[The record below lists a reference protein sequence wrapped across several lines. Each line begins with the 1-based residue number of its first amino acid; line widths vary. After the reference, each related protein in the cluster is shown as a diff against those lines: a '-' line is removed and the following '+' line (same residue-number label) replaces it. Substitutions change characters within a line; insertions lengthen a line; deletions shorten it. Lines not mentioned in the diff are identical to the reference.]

1 MPAPEQY
8 LEAFVELTVGFGA
21 NVQPGQVVGIDA
33 ETGLEPYA
41 RAVAD
46 AAYKRG
52 AKFVDVWY
60 FDPHVK
66 HSRLKYADRETLS
79 YVPPWIGQRLL
90 DLGELH
96 GARIWLYGDTE
107 PHLME
112 DVDPSLLGLDI
123 LPRRA
128 EGAVVVSNRSTNW
141 TVVPVVTPGWA
152 HTVYPD
158 LPTEAAYEKL
168 WETIADVCRLTEPD
182 PVAAWEAR
190 FARLRAV
197 IGKLSALELDS
208 LHFEGP
214 GTDLTIGLLPD
225 SRWVCA
231 DFETAWGLRH
241 CPNLPS
247 EEVFTTPDPDRTR
260 GVVTATKPLLVPGAT
275 PITGLK
281 VHFQGGRA
289 VHFEAESGAEALA
302 SMAARDEGACRL
314 GEVALVDQE
323 SRVGQV
329 GDMFYNTLLDENAAS
344 HIALGN
350 GFAFAVNGDAATQI
364 NRSSIHVDFMIGS
377 EAVSVTG
384 VTHGGDRVPLLRGGV
399 WEI

>member
-1 MPAPEQY
+1 MRAPQQY
-8 LEAFVELTVGFGA
+8 LEALVELTVGFGA
-21 NVQPGQVVGIDA
+21 NVQPGQVVSIDA

-52 AKFVDVWY
+52 ARFVDVWY

-66 HSRLKYADRETLS
+66 HSRLKHADRETLS

-96 GARIWLYGDTE
+96 GANIWLYGDTE

-123 LPRRA
+123 LPRRG
-128 EGAVVVSNRSTNW
+128 EKAVVVSNRSINW
-141 TVVPVVTPGWA
+141 TVVPIATPAWA
-152 HTVYPD
+152 QTVYPD
-158 LPTEAAYEKL
+158 LPGEAAYEKL
-168 WETIADVCRLTEPD
+168 WESIADVCRLREAD

-190 FARLRAV
+190 FTRLGGV

-214 GTDLTIGLLPD
+214 GTDLTIGLLAG

-231 DFETAWGLRH
+231 DFETAWGLHH

-247 EEVFTTPDPDRTR
+247 EEVFTTPDPNRAR
-260 GVVTATKPLLVPGAT
+260 GVVTATKPLLIPGAT

-281 VHFQGGRA
+281 VQFEEGRA
-289 VHFEAESGAEALA
+289 IHFEADSGAEALA

-314 GEVALVDQE
+314 GEVALVDRE
-323 SRVGQV
+323 SRVGQA
-329 GDMFYNTLLDENAAS
+329 GEIFYNVLLDENAAS

-350 GFAFAVNGDAATQI
+350 GFAFAVNGDGAAQI
-364 NRSSIHVDFMIGS
+364 NRSGIHVDFMIGS
-377 EAVSVTG
+377 DAVTVTG
-384 VTHGGDRVPLLRGGV
+384 VTRSGDNVPLLRGGI

>member
-1 MPAPEQY
+1 MPAPQQY
-8 LEAFVELTVGFGA
+8 LEALVELTVGFGA
-21 NVQPGQVVGIDA
+21 NVQPGQVVAVDA

-66 HSRLKYADRETLS
+66 HSRLGHADRETLS

-90 DLGELH
+90 DLGELR
-96 GARIWLYGDTE
+96 GANIWLYGDTE

-112 DVDPSLLGLDI
+112 DVDPSVLGRDI

-128 EGAVVVSNRSTNW
+128 EKAVVVSNRSISW
-141 TVVPVVTPGWA
+141 TVVPIVTPGWA
-152 HTVYPD
+152 QTVYPD
-158 LPTEAAYEKL
+158 LPSEAACARL
-168 WETIADVCRLTEPD
+168 WEAIAEVCRLKEPD

-190 FARLRAV
+190 FARLGAV
-197 IGKLSALELDS
+197 IGKLSALGLDS

-247 EEVFTTPDPDRTR
+247 EEVFTTPDPNRTR

-281 VHFQGGRA
+281 VRFEGGRA
-289 VHFEAESGAEALA
+289 VQFEADSGAEALA

-314 GEVALVDQE
+314 GEVALVDRE

-329 GDMFYNTLLDENAAS
+329 GDTFYNVLLDENAAS

-350 GFAFAVNGDAATQI
+350 GFAFAVDGDSATRI
-364 NRSSIHVDFMIGS
+364 NRSGIHVDFMIGS

-384 VTHGGDRVPLLRGGV
+384 VTRGGETVSLLRGGV